1 MQIIDKIKANI
12 IKLNF
17 PTKVFYV
24 FFFLDWKSLENG
36 ICVCVYVCVL
46 RCGCV
51 WRSVC
56 VCFGLGFS
64 SAGVSVFRCCCV
76 CFTSVKRACVCMWLY
91 AIGSRWR
98 RRQKRRNMTRRW
110 PTATTT
116 ETATATAKAKR
127 VGSVVGWLCDLWMG
141 GGSQVEGGGLTQTDR
156 LESCGEENADIKLYN
171 QCSKLN
177 ALHHKAIRINKYLLW
192 KFSYFYYNSHFT
204 RQLFSQKFCN

>member
-36 ICVCVYVCVL
+36 ICVCVSMCVCWGVAVF
-46 RCGCV
+46 G
-51 WRSVC
+51 

-141 GGSQVEGGGLTQTDR
+141 RGRRSKGGAWPRQTGWKAAAR
-156 LESCGEENADIKLYN
+156 KMQTSNCTTSVQSWTLYTIKQLE
-171 QCSKLN
+171 
-177 ALHHKAIRINKYLLW
+177 
-192 KFSYFYYNSHFT
+192 
-204 RQLFSQKFCN
+204 